1 MTGNYTPHLLQ
12 PLIQRLE
19 VDLDESGEFM
29 IKRIRHKKGV
39 YGLVASSQLRGR
51 GLNAGY
57 EFVVRKRGVRCE
69 VLARYPVSA

>member
-1 MTGNYTPHLLQ
+1 VTGNYTPHLLQ

-29 IKRIRHKKGV
+29 IKRIRHKKCV

-57 EFVVRKRGVRCE
+57 WFVIRERGV
-69 VLARYPVSA
+69 

>member
-1 MTGNYTPHLLQ
+1 MTGKYIPHLLQ

-19 VDLDESGEFM
+19 VDFDQSGEFM

-39 YGLVASSQLRGR
+39 YGLVTSGQLRGR

-57 EFVVRKRGVRCE
+57 WFVVRERAMRCE
-69 VLARYPVSA
+69 VLARYPVPA